1 MEIPDR
7 TGVMILGGCNLFP
20 QSLFPLFIFEP
31 RYRTMLAEAL
41 HTDRM
46 FCLAMQKPGVS
57 RETPCQVAG
66 LGLVRASVLNEN
78 GTSNLVLQG
87 LIRVR
92 LGKAV
97 QYKPYRK
104 HLIEPLESEAPDS
117 LVVDALVA
125 RVLDL
130 VEARLQLGTRLPL
143 ALLQQLAGGVTKDK
157 LDVAACLKTLRSIED
172 PGALA
177 DFVATML
184 LTDGLARQ
192 VILQSVD
199 IEERLKHL
207 VHFMLGEI
215 ARAEKSSQP

>member
-41 HTDRM
+41 DTHRM
-46 FCLAMQKPGVS
+46 FCLAMQKPGVA
-57 RETPCQVAG
+57 RETPCRIAG

-104 HLIEPLESEAPDS
+104 HLIEPLETEVPDS

-125 RVLDL
+125 RVLEL
-130 VEARLQLGTRLPL
+130 VEARLRLGTRLPL

-157 LDVAACLKTLRSIED
+157 LDVAACLKTLRHIED

-207 VHFMLGEI
+207 VHFLLGEI
-215 ARAEKSSQP
+215 ARAEKSSPP

>member
-41 HTDRM
+41 DTDRM

-104 HLIEPLESEAPDS
+104 HLIEPLESEVPDS

-184 LTDGLARQ
+184 LTAGLARQ